1 MAVAYLHKIQC
12 SCWTGLQV
20 ERRCLPK
27 NPGSEYPAA
36 KRPKDA
42 GAGPGHA
49 FEEAFAIDS
58 VGVVVVEDVVVHF
71 DSNFA
76 LICLWDWTQC
86 VFADVNSPSSGIIP
100 RRPKKNFPVEIGNN
114 LTPHG
119 VLIPMKAPVPIETS
133 TFEQLMLPH
142 LDSAYNL
149 SHWLLRDPHDAE
161 DAVQDACLRAF
172 RAFGGF
178 RGADGRAWFLTIVRN
193 VCYSRL
199 RKGKREPREVAF
211 EEDLH
216 GSPDASA
223 EANAQSWLEVK
234 SEQLGQALE
243 RLSAEYR
250 EVIVLHD
257 VEGLSYREISSVA
270 EIPLGTVMSRLARG
284 RGKLQTELATLIQ
297 DESP

>member
-1 MAVAYLHKIQC
+1 M
-12 SCWTGLQV
+12 
-20 ERRCLPK
+20 
-27 NPGSEYPAA
+27 GSGE
-36 KRPKDA
+36 
-42 GAGPGHA
+42 GAQ
-49 FEEAFAIDS
+49 FAFA
-58 VGVVVVEDVVVHF
+58 VVYCGP
-71 DSNFA
+71 
-76 LICLWDWTQC
+76 L
-86 VFADVNSPSSGIIP
+86 GIIP
-100 RRPKKNFPVEIGNN
+100 PKANKNFPGQTGNN
-114 LTPHG
+114 PTPPG
-119 VLIPMKAPVPIETS
+119 VIILMEASVPTETS

-149 SHWLLRDPHDAE
+149 SRWLLRDPHDAE

-199 RKGKREPREVAF
+199 RQGKRDSLKVAF

-216 GSPDASA
+216 GSPEDSG

-234 SEQLGQALE
+234 GELLRQALE
-243 RLSAEYR
+243 RLPPEYR

-257 VEGLSYREISSVA
+257 VEGLSYREIAGVA

-284 RGKLQTELATLIQ
+284 RGKLQAELASLSQNT
-297 DESP
+297 SP